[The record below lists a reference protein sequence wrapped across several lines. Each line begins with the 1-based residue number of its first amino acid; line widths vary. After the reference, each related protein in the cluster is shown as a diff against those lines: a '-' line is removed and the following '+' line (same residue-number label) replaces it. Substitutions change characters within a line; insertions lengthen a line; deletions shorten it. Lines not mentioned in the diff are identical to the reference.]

1 MSVDVSMTGSEATWV
16 DSRRG
21 LWVLSAVLPMLPLVS
36 VALWLATAQTWTL
49 WITLACV
56 YGLFPLLDQL
66 LGDDENNP
74 PEAVVPRLETDP
86 WYRWLLVLALPG
98 VYATLL
104 VGAWLA
110 ATADLT
116 PMGYLGLA
124 LSIGWTSAAG
134 INAAHELGHK
144 KSKLE
149 IVLAW
154 LALAPS
160 GYGHFRIEHT
170 YGHHRDVAT
179 PEDPASSRL
188 GESYYRFMTRE
199 IPGALRRA
207 WALERA
213 RLARQGR
220 SAWHPANENLQAWS
234 LTVLL
239 WAVLLIWLGPVV
251 VPLLLIQAA
260 FAYSLLSAAN
270 YVEHYG
276 LVRRRD
282 DSGRY
287 ERVRPEHSWNSNRVV
302 SNLMLYQLER
312 HSDHHAWPARRYQSL
327 RHFPEAPQ
335 LPTGYFGMFLVA
347 LVPPLWR
354 RLMDERTLEHAGWR
368 LEDVNMAEGE
378 ADRVRRRF
386 PGRLAGQTLPA

>member
-1 MSVDVSMTGSEATWV
+1 MSASAEVAGAPAWTD
-16 DSRRG
+16 RRRRWW
-21 LWVLSAVLPMLPLVS
+21 LLSAVLPMLPLAS
-36 VALWLATAQTWTL
+36 IALWMATHQAWTL

-74 PEAVVPRLETDP
+74 PEALVPDIERDA
-86 WYRWLLVLALPG
+86 WYRWLVYLALPG
-98 VYATLL
+98 MYATFAA
-104 VGAWLA
+104 GAWLA
-110 ATADLT
+110 ATADLSLA
-116 PMGYLGLA
+116 GYLGLA
-124 LSIGWTSAAG
+124 LSVGWTSAAG

-144 KSKLE
+144 KSGLE
-149 IVLAW
+149 ILLAH

-160 GYGHFRIEHT
+160 GYGHFRVEHT
-170 YGHHRDVAT
+170 FGHHRDVAT
-179 PEDPASSRL
+179 PGDPASARL

-199 IPGALRRA
+199 IPGAFRRA
-207 WALERA
+207 WRLEA
-213 RLARQGR
+213 DRLARQGR
-220 SAWHPANENLQAWS
+220 GPWHPANENLRAWAMT
-234 LTVLL
+234 LVLWGAL
-239 WAVLLIWLGPVV
+239 VAWLGWVV
-251 VPLLLIQAA
+251 LPMLLVQAA

-276 LVRRRD
+276 LLRD
-282 DSGRY
+282 KAPDGRY

-327 RHFPEAPQ
+327 RHFPGAPQ

-354 RLMDERTLEHAGWR
+354 RVMDERVLAHAGGDLSR
-368 LEDVNMAEGE
+368 VNMADGE
-378 ADRVRRRF
+378 AARLRRRF
-386 PGRLAGQTLPA
+386 PGRFRGTVEAA

>member
-1 MSVDVSMTGSEATWV
+1 MSAVAQAASAAGWTDK
-16 DSRRG
+16 RRRW
-21 LWVLSAVLPMLPLVS
+21 WVLSAVLPMLPLVS
-36 VALWLATAQTWTL
+36 VAAWLSTGQTWTL
-49 WITLACV
+49 WITLICV

-66 LGDDENNP
+66 LGEDENNP
-74 PEAVVPRLETDP
+74 PEDVVPRIEEDR
-86 WYRWLLVLALPG
+86 WYRRLTFLALPG
-98 VYATLL
+98 VYATLIA
-104 VGAWLA
+104 GAWLA
-110 ATADLT
+110 ATAELT
-116 PMGYLGLA
+116 FMGYLGLA
-124 LSIGWTSAAG
+124 LSVGWTSAAG

-144 KSKLE
+144 KSRLE

-160 GYGHFRIEHT
+160 GYGHFRVEHT
-170 YGHHRDVAT
+170 FGHHRDVAT
-179 PEDPASSRL
+179 REDPASSRL

-199 IPGALRRA
+199 IPGALGRA
-207 WALERA
+207 WNLEKA

-220 SAWHPANENLQAWS
+220 RPWHPANENLRAWA

-239 WAVLLIWLGPVV
+239 WAAVLAWLGPSVL
-251 VPLLLIQAA
+251 PLLLIQAA

-276 LVRRRD
+276 LLRDRRED
-282 DSGRY
+282 GSYG
-287 ERVRPEHSWNSNRVV
+287 RVRPEHSWNSNRVV

-347 LVPPLWR
+347 MVPPLWR
-354 RLMDERTLEHAGWR
+354 KVMDERALEHAGWR
-368 LEDVNMAEGE
+368 L
-378 ADRVRRRF
+378 DRVNLAAGEDSRLLARF
-386 PGRLAGQTLPA
+386 PERLGGQAQNA

>member
-1 MSVDVSMTGSEATWV
+1 MSAVAQAASAGWTDK
-16 DSRRG
+16 RRRW
-21 LWVLSAVLPMLPLVS
+21 WVLSAVLPMLPLVS
-36 VALWLATAQTWTL
+36 IAAWLSTGLTWTL
-49 WITLACV
+49 WITLLCV

-66 LGDDENNP
+66 LGEDPNNP
-74 PEAVVPRLETDP
+74 PDEVVFRIEEDR
-86 WYRWLLVLALPG
+86 WYRRLTFLALPG
-98 VYATLL
+98 VYATL
-104 VGAWLA
+104 VAGAWLA
-110 ATADLT
+110 ATGSLT
-116 PMGYLGLA
+116 FMGYLGLA
-124 LSIGWTSAAG
+124 LSVGWTSAAG

-160 GYGHFRIEHT
+160 GYGHFRVEHT
-170 YGHHRDVAT
+170 FGHHRDVAT

-199 IPGALRRA
+199 IPGALGRA
-207 WALERA
+207 WKLEKA

-220 SAWHPANENLQAWS
+220 GAWHPANENLQAWA
-234 LTVLL
+234 LTVVL
-239 WAVLLIWLGPVV
+239 WGAVLAWLGPAVL
-251 VPLLLIQAA
+251 PLLLIQAG

-276 LVRRRD
+276 LLRDRRED
-282 DSGRY
+282 GSY

-347 LVPPLWR
+347 MVPPLWR
-354 RLMDERTLEHAGWR
+354 KVMDERALGHAGWQLDR
-368 LEDVNMAEGE
+368 VNMVEGE
-378 ADRVRRRF
+378 AARLIGRF
-386 PGRLAGQTLPA
+386 PERLAGQVLPA